1 MSEKYMSV
9 PESRDMESFEAMVA
23 NVGEDLQDA
32 ARSAADSITSRLKVN
47 DYKGAA
53 EYVFDMVVQSI
64 MINLRDPPQKVI
76 DVLKGKSER
85 YSELLENP
93 IFKASEKLLEAFR
106 KGDKEKFAEAMRM
119 VEDSVM
125 GKTSID
131 FRYSILKDLHCAF
144 YKYNKLD

>member
-47 DYKGAA
+47 DYNGAA

-76 DVLKGKSER
+76 DVLKGKGGR

-93 IFKASEKLLEAFR
+93 TFKTSEKLLEAFR
-106 KGDKEKFAEAMRM
+106 EGDRGKFAEAMRM

>member
-47 DYKGAA
+47 DYNGAA

-64 MINLRDPPQKVI
+64 MINLPDPPQKVI
-76 DVLKGKSER
+76 DVLKGKGGR

-93 IFKASEKLLEAFR
+93 IFKTSEKLLEAFR
-106 KGDKEKFAEAMRM
+106 EGDRGKFAEAMRM